1 MTKDPDRILVREA
14 HATIKKELHR
24 RKQDIRQRT
33 EFLIAALRAQCM
45 SMVNELPASVRK
57 MTMREFCHIYGADT
71 ALYLRQEA
79 KRRMQRVIQEQH
91 RPREEHQVVHDHSSK
106 DEVVHQDEQDQ
117 LRMDQQQQQ
126 PTNDVHDL
134 QQHSHDDIDHQP
146 QPPPTN
152 NNNSDHDQD
161 LSFQLG
167 PSLQYQTTSYDDD
180 EPPMGTI
187 FLHMDRQNHPRVRF
201 QLDPLQSVD
210 QLGEFS
216 IDTPRDIIQQM
227 THRQRV
233 RICQQIEDIQNK
245 LENAKSCFEP
255 DNE

>member
-1 MTKDPDRILVREA
+1 MACIV
-14 HATIKKELHR
+14 HR

-45 SMVNELPASVRK
+45 SMVNELPDSVRK

-71 ALYLRQEA
+71 AVYLHQEA

-91 RPREEHQVVHDHSSK
+91 RPREEHDRDIQHSSN
-106 DEVVHQDEQDQ
+106 DAVVHQDEQEQLRMDQQQQHQKEQEQ

-126 PTNDVHDL
+126 STNDVHDL
-134 QQHSHDDIDHQP
+134 QQQTSDDDIDDP
-146 QPPPTN
+146 STN
-152 NNNSDHDQD
+152 NNDHDQD

-187 FLHMDRQNHPRVRF
+187 FLHMDRENHPRVRF
-201 QLDPLQSVD
+201 QLDPLQSVG

-216 IDTPRDIIQQM
+216 IDTPREIVQQM
-227 THRQRV
+227 TYRQRV
-233 RICQQIEDIQNK
+233 RICQQIQDIQNK
-245 LENAKSCFEP
+245 LESAKSCFDP

>member
-1 MTKDPDRILVREA
+1 MSLYIV
-14 HATIKKELHR
+14 HR

-45 SMVNELPASVRK
+45 SMVNELPDSVRK

-71 ALYLRQEA
+71 AVYLRQEA

-91 RPREEHQVVHDHSSK
+91 RPREEHDRDIQHSSN
-106 DEVVHQDEQDQ
+106 DEVVHQKEQEQ

-126 PTNDVHDL
+126 QQQQLANDTHDL
-134 QQHSHDDIDHQP
+134 QQQTSDDDIDN
-146 QPPPTN
+146 PPTN
-152 NNNSDHDQD
+152 NNDHDQD

-180 EPPMGTI
+180 DEPPMGTI
-187 FLHMDRQNHPRVRF
+187 FLHMDRENHPRVRF

-216 IDTPRDIIQQM
+216 IDTPREIVQQM
-227 THRQRV
+227 TYRQRV
-233 RICQQIEDIQNK
+233 RICQQIQDIQNK
-245 LENAKSCFEP
+245 LESAKSCFDP
-255 DNE
+255 DNK